1 MSPEKGRSQPYDEK
15 DDIFALGC
23 ILFELTTM
31 TTTHSVAQAGLFNAL
46 DKVPEM
52 VEAVRAAH
60 PRFAEP
66 VRAMLSEDPTA
77 RPSAADLCTML
88 GGF

>member
-1 MSPEKGRSQPYDEK
+1 MGATLYMSPEKGRSQPYDEK

-31 TTTHSVAQAGLFNAL
+31 TATHSVAQAGLFNAL

-60 PRFAEP
+60 PRFTYYT
-66 VRAMLSEDPTA
+66 R
-77 RPSAADLCTML
+77 SAPRGERVLRNMVSAL
-88 GGF
+88 